1 MRRTIGVGTLALLCS
16 AGAAA
21 QTPATLSLNDAIA
34 RADQANRTI
43 VAARTGRAIDVAG
56 VDVARER
63 PNPEFD
69 VEEDRETPHWA
80 FGATIPIETSGKRGR
95 RIAVANATVAATD
108 AGIAS
113 TTAGIRADVRRAYY
127 QAVAAERR
135 VAIAQELQTIATR
148 ARDAAQER
156 FSTGA
161 APQLEALQAGLALSQ
176 AQNDVATAE
185 GERTAARAD
194 LNALLA
200 YPLDAAPM
208 LSDPLE
214 AGPLP
219 TLADANQQALAASAE
234 LQALQ
239 KQIDLARAKVDLA
252 KAMRRPD
259 PAITSTFTYDAPGE
273 FTYGYR
279 FGLAV
284 AIPILTTG
292 RPEVAVAEAT
302 LNRAVADRDARVA
315 EITGAVSSALARATA
330 ARQSVQRYAS
340 DILPSSLRVEQMA
353 QESYSS
359 GQTGLPALLQ
369 ALQTARDVRQQAL
382 QAGLD
387 YQLALAD
394 LERAMGAP
402 LR

>member
-1 MRRTIGVGTLALLCS
+1 LTRTFGVGALALLCS
-16 AGAAA
+16 ASAAA
-21 QTPATLSLNDAIA
+21 QTPSALSLSDAIA
-34 RADQANRTI
+34 RASQANRTI
-43 VAARTGRAIDVAG
+43 LAARSGRAVDIAG
-56 VDVARER
+56 VDVARQR
-63 PNPEFD
+63 PNPELA
-69 VEEDRETPHWA
+69 VEEDKETPHWA
-80 FGATIPIETSGKRGR
+80 VGATVPIETSGKRGR

-108 AGIAS
+108 ADIAN
-113 TTAGIRADVRRAYY
+113 TTAGVRADVRRAYY

-156 FSTGA
+156 FQTGA
-161 APQLEALQAGLALSQ
+161 APQLEALQASLALSQ
-176 AQNDVATAE
+176 AQNEVAMAE
-185 GERTAARAD
+185 GERTAARAE

-200 YPLDAAPM
+200 YPLDATPV
-208 LSDPLE
+208 LSDSLD

-219 TLADANQQALAASAE
+219 TLADANQQALNASAE

-239 KQIDLARAKVDLA
+239 KQIDLARAKVELA
-252 KAMRRPD
+252 KALRRPD
-259 PAITSTFTYDAPGE
+259 PAITSTLTYDAPGE

-279 FGLAV
+279 FGV
-284 AIPILTTG
+284 AIALPILTTG
-292 RPEVAVAEAT
+292 RPEIAVAEAT
-302 LNRAVADRDARVA
+302 LTRAVADRDARVA
-315 EITGAVSSALARATA
+315 EITGSVSSALARATA
-330 ARQSVQRYAS
+330 ARQSVQRFTNE
-340 DILPSSLRVEQMA
+340 ILPSSLQVEQMA

-382 QAGLD
+382 QAGLE

-394 LERAMGAP
+394 LERAMGTP

>member
-1 MRRTIGVGTLALLCS
+1 MKRIAAGTAALLWC
-16 AGAAA
+16 ATAAA
-21 QTPATLSLNDAIA
+21 QTPASLSLSDAIA
-34 RADQANRTI
+34 RAAEANRTI
-43 VAARTGRAIDVAG
+43 IAARTARAIDVAG
-56 VDVARER
+56 VNVARER
-63 PNPEFD
+63 PNPELD

-80 FGATIPIETSGKRGR
+80 FGATVPIETSGKRGR

-108 AGIAS
+108 AEIAS
-113 TTAGIRADVRRAYY
+113 TTAGVRADVRRAYY

-156 FSTGA
+156 FQTGA
-161 APQLEALQAGLALSQ
+161 APRLEALQATLALSQ
-176 AQNDVATAE
+176 AQNEVAAAE

-200 YPLDAAPM
+200 YPLDAAPV

-219 TLADANQQALAASAE
+219 TLAEANQLALNANAE

-239 KQIDLARAKVDLA
+239 KQIDLARAKVELA

-259 PAITSTFTYDAPGE
+259 PAITSTLTYDAPGE

-279 FGLAV
+279 FGVAV

-302 LNRAVADRDARVA
+302 LNRAVADRNARVA
-315 EITGAVSSALARATA
+315 EITGAVSAALARATA
-330 ARQSVQRYAS
+330 ARQSVQRYANE
-340 DILPSSLRVEQMA
+340 ILPSSLQVEQMA
-353 QESYSS
+353 QESYAS

-382 QAGLD
+382 QAGLE

-394 LERAMGAP
+394 LERAMGTP